1 MTSAIDR
8 VAESLGRALGTFQR
22 ARQQAR
28 QPPRPRFFEDMS
40 REYQYGG
47 WTGGWSWSSG
57 QASDLARSRR
67 AIQNSWVFS
76 CIEMIAREVGSSTF
90 QVVEHHGPD
99 IEDTQVT
106 NHPLEELLAKPNPY
120 MGRAFLW
127 QYSTWWLKLDG
138 NYYWFVLVDD
148 DNEPIELWPL
158 PSFAVRPHFSETG
171 PEVIDYY
178 EYQVGGTTYRIPSVY
193 IVHVKR
199 PNPYNPFIGLSEL
212 VAAMLPADSDTA
224 MSTWN
229 AAFFGKQ
236 NTMPSAIINL
246 SSGDPNMPINPADRT
261 RLEADLIDD
270 YAAHERRTFVTTAN
284 SVSAELLGWNPKEMD
299 FLQGREFT
307 KSEIFT
313 IYGVHLGV
321 VDPNATEAN
330 AKVGLERF
338 KETVWALLTL
348 IAEQLTVELVEPF
361 YSWWIGAPDLEAA
374 FEDIR
379 PLDKELLMRER
390 EAARGVLT
398 VGEIRA
404 DYFQKDP
411 LGDER
416 DNMLETEVVPA
427 TAGDFGI
434 PSFDFANV
442 PIPQAVTQAINADLR
457 KWRTKA
463 LRAFKR
469 GESADVDFESTVI
482 PLEISGHL
490 HLHLQ
495 AARTAPD
502 IAAAFEEVADYRPF
516 VDTTT
521 TARYALSAVHFD
533 PGPLSRMSYTSEL
546 SGY

>member
-1 MTSAIDR
+1 
-8 VAESLGRALGTFQR
+8 L
-22 ARQQAR
+22 
-28 QPPRPRFFEDMS
+28 S

-47 WTGGWSWSSG
+47 WTGGWSWDSSQG
-57 QASDLARSRR
+57 SDLARSKR

-76 CIEMIAREVGSSTF
+76 CIEMIAREVSASNF

-99 IEDTQVT
+99 AEDTQIT

-138 NYYWFVLVDD
+138 NYYWFVLVDEN
-148 DNEPIELWPL
+148 NEPIELWPL

-171 PEVIDYY
+171 PEIIDYY
-178 EYQVGGTTYRIPSVY
+178 EYQVGGTIYRIPAVY

-246 SSGDPNMPINPADRT
+246 SSGDNDQPINPADRE
-261 RLEADLIDD
+261 RLEADLRDD
-270 YAAHERRTFVTTAN
+270 YAAHERRTFVTTA
-284 SVSAELLGWNPKEMD
+284 SSISAELLGWNPKEMD

-321 VDPNATEAN
+321 VDANATEAN
-330 AKVGLERF
+330 AKVGMERF
-338 KETVWALLTL
+338 KDTVWALLVL

-361 YSWWIGAPDLEAA
+361 YSWWVDAPDLEAA

-379 PLDKELLMRER
+379 PLDRELQLRER
-390 EAARGVLT
+390 ESAKGVLT
-398 VGEIRA
+398 IKEIRA
-404 DYFQKDP
+404 DYYQKDP

-434 PSFDFANV
+434 PDFNFADV
-442 PIPQAVTQAINADLR
+442 PIPQAVTAAVDADLR

-463 LRAFKR
+463 LRALKR
-469 GESADVDFESTVI
+469 GQSADVEFESVVI
-482 PLEISGHL
+482 PGELVGHL

-495 AARTAPD
+495 GARSAAD
-502 IAAAFEEVADYRPF
+502 IAVAFEGVADLRPF
-516 VDTTT
+516 AGTSTGIAPVSS
-521 TARYALSAVHFD
+521 AALSV
-533 PGPLSRMSYTSEL
+533 PGPLSRMSYTNGST
-546 SGY
+546 GY